1 MTQYKAIRVNGKKM
15 DEHRYVMEQ
24 YLGRHLRRDEV
35 VHHKNGDKR
44 DNRIEN
50 LEVIDL
56 SEHSRM
62 HCTGR
67 AISDETKEKLSKLW
81 KGKPN
86 LTARKLTPQQVD
98 DIKELRKS
106 GLSMVKIAR
115 QIGISKTTV
124 CDILNGKVYV
134 GE

>member
-1 MTQYKAIRVNGKKM
+1 M
-15 DEHRYVMEQ
+15 
-24 YLGRHLRRDEV
+24 GRPLKSNEV
-35 VHHKNGDKR
+35 VHHKNGNKR

-56 SEHSRM
+56 SVHSRM
-62 HCTGR
+62 HSVGR
-67 AISDETKEKLSKLW
+67 KMSDEAKENLSKSL
-81 KGKPN
+81 KGKPRP
-86 LTARKLTPQQVD
+86 ASRKLTPQKVG

-124 CDILNGKVYV
+124 CDILNGKIYV
-134 GE
+134 DEQ